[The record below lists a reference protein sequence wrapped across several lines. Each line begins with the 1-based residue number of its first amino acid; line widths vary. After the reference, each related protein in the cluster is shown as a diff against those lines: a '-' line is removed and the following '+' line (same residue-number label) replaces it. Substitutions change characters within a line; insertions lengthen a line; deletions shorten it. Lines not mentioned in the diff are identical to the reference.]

1 MRLKSSFSIA
11 FSALRAHKV
20 RGFLASVGIMIGIAS
35 VIIMVAI
42 GKGSQKEVLALI
54 SQMGENLIT
63 VTAGE
68 MKFRGG
74 ALQLQGNVNNITPR
88 DAFVIGAEINEI
100 KRIIPYEYAQ
110 LNVKYGNSTTSIR
123 VAGSTPEFFP
133 GRKFEVERGTAFD
146 ERDLKQSSRVAIIG
160 KTTVVNVF
168 GEEDP
173 MGQTIRI
180 KTIPFKVVGVLKTK
194 GVDTD
199 GADQDDVIL
208 VPLTTLMRRILN
220 QTYIRTIY
228 FEAVSKQSTTK
239 AVVKLRTI
247 LRERHKLREGQDDD
261 FIIQNQV
268 DLEQAKLETSRMF
281 TDLIVGVASIS
292 LVVGGIGILAVMLI
306 SVKERTREIGMR
318 RAVGA
323 TKMDIIQQ
331 FIVESLLIGV
341 LGGVIGVS
349 IGVGITLGL
358 SMWGPWT
365 LVLDYRAVVVA
376 TGVCFMIGIVSGIF
390 PAIKASRLD
399 PMEALRVE

>member
-1 MRLKSSFSIA
+1 
-11 FSALRAHKV
+11 
-20 RGFLASVGIMIGIAS
+20 MIGIAS

-42 GKGSQKEVLALI
+42 GKGSQKEVLDLI

-74 ALQLQGNVNNITPR
+74 MLQLQGNINNITPR
-88 DAFVIGAEINEI
+88 DAFMLAAEIEGI
-100 KRIIPYEYAQ
+100 KRVVPYEYAQ
-110 LNVKYGNSTTSIR
+110 VNVKYKNSTTSIR
-123 VAGSTPEFFP
+123 VAGSTPEFLP
-133 GRKFEVERGTAFD
+133 GRKFEVEQGTFFD
-146 ERDLKQSSRVAIIG
+146 ERDLKQSNRVAIIG
-160 KTTVVNVF
+160 KTTVINVF
-168 GEEDP
+168 GDEDP
-173 MGQTIRI
+173 IGQIIRI
-180 KTIPFKVVGVLKTK
+180 KGIPFKVIGIFKMK

-199 GADQDDVIL
+199 GSDQDDIIL

-228 FEAVSKQSTTK
+228 FEATSRHTIDK
-239 AVVKLRTI
+239 VVGKLRKT

-261 FIIQNQV
+261 FTIQNQV
-268 DLEQAKLETSRMF
+268 DLEKAKRETSDMF
-281 TDLIVGVASIS
+281 TSLIVGVAAIS

-323 TKMDIIQQ
+323 SKLDIIQQ
-331 FIVESLLIGV
+331 FIMESLLIGV
-341 LGGVIGVS
+341 VGGV
-349 IGVGITLGL
+349 VGISVGTGITVGL
-358 SMWGPWT
+358 SLWGPWT
-365 LVLDYRAVVVA
+365 LILDYRAIVVA
-376 TGVCFMIGIVSGIF
+376 TGVCFVIGVVAGIF